1 MTKKTT
7 SSAKATRSTSSK
19 KATMKTKKTAKVT
32 KKVTKTTKKSNI
44 NPKTGRK
51 IAKGGVG
58 KVIDH
63 VEPLTAEEA
72 FDFQRFLTAHN
83 LIKGP
88 SLKRMRI
95 YRKVAETKTKKY
107 RSKDFIYVVS
117 ADRYRKETDQ
127 VKNDLIALS
136 KQVMD
141 SKLVVENA
149 KYVAKMSDVQE
160 KLLMQGVQMN
170 WQNGKSVSFN
180 KIPHVITDRNLLKHL
195 DDYFQARDSYDP
207 KAIGLQKF
215 KIGAKI
221 SELAKKYK
229 LDWNKWC
236 EHDVIMK
243 GDKVIAAYS
252 YKDLQPIYE
261 LHFDEGIKDKFGY
274 NLNIIKKANL
284 KEILDASAKLDYDEF
299 DD

>member
-1 MTKKTT
+1 MKKTT
-7 SSAKATRSTSSK
+7 TSTKASRSTTFAK
-19 KATMKTKKTAKVT
+19 KATMTKKKVKVV
-32 KKVTKTTKKSNI
+32 KKTNI
-44 NPKTGRK
+44 NSKTGRK

-63 VEPLTAEEA
+63 VEPLSAEEA
-72 FDFQRFLTAHN
+72 FEFQRFLTAHN

-160 KLLMQGVQMN
+160 KLLMQGIQMN
-170 WQNGKSVSFN
+170 WQNGKSVTFN
-180 KIPHVITDRNLLKHL
+180 KIPHVITDRNLLKNL

-221 SELAKKYK
+221 SELAKRYK
-229 LDWNKWC
+229 LDWTKWC

-284 KEILDASAKLDYDEF
+284 KEILAKSAELDYDEF